1 MSSIGVFILQKYDFG
16 IDVYFKYEF
25 IVLYISSLRGQ
36 RTLYD
41 RRLTRY
47 GKPCNFVILKP
58 PENKTK
64 NVFLGLFRFSEGYAY
79 L

>member
-1 MSSIGVFILQKYDFG
+1 MSSISIFILQKYDFG
-16 IDVYFKYEF
+16 IDVYFQYEF

-41 RRLTRY
+41 RRLMRY
-47 GKPCNFVILKP
+47 GKPHNFVILKTQ
-58 PENKTK
+58 KTKK